1 MQPTKEYRQVPSY
14 PIGQGQGNMQQ
25 PEPSGSNNTTQ
36 VVMTV
41 NNENNFGVPEGE
53 MRGRRE
59 GGRRGEEMR
68 ETKGMERNGK
78 GKEKNGGGRKD
89 AEEKEGI
96 ERERN
101 EIGWNGMK

>member
-1 MQPTKEYRQVPSY
+1 
-14 PIGQGQGNMQQ
+14 
-25 PEPSGSNNTTQ
+25 
-36 VVMTV
+36 
-41 NNENNFGVPEGE
+41 
-53 MRGRRE
+53 
-59 GGRRGEEMR
+59 MR